1 MTNNDVCATPKIYN
15 SRNHHKFRRET
26 EWIIRHAIV
35 SHGDVLCLEKNRFIV
50 SRDFI
55 AKYAMW
61 LTIFI
66 NRFKH
71 GHNVFRGNIWHDIVD
86 GVKHKSAS
94 WSQNLNV
101 AANIFLDLLG
111 RPAI

>member
-1 MTNNDVCATPKIYN
+1 MMFVLRLKSIIL
-15 SRNHHKFRRET
+15 ET
-26 EWIIRHAIV
+26 IISFEEKQNGLYDMQLSVTAMFHV
-35 SHGDVLCLEKNRFIV
+35 WKNRFIV
-50 SRDFI
+50 SHDFV